1 METWLY
7 AKVSVRF
14 KDLTIFYHSVS
25 YTWTPG
31 RVKSCSLRWPTTV
44 TAKEITSRQKKETH
58 GKKEEPHGKKEEPRG
73 KKEKAHSKIKNL
85 TEKRKR
91 LMAKEKTS
99 QPPRL
104 SLMPWGHESFTF
116 AVRFFFCRESF
127 LFAVRFFLLSW
138 GFSFCRESFPFG
150 LQVLPFAVCFRRE
163 VISLAVTIV
172 SHRSSQVLL
181 LIRWADIWHAF
192 VPNITRAVGSLAW
205 KIDFTVWQSNIYR
218 VWGNTMS
225 TTDLLYLCMLLGS
238 IPFGHLVKLSG
249 SPSRKQFL
257 STVAGVSL
265 SLALVGVWGIL
276 HSFWTI
282 LGTYVIVISLGPR

>member
-1 METWLY
+1 
-7 AKVSVRF
+7 
-14 KDLTIFYHSVS
+14 
-25 YTWTPG
+25 
-31 RVKSCSLRWPTTV
+31 
-44 TAKEITSRQKKETH
+44 
-58 GKKEEPHGKKEEPRG
+58 
-73 KKEKAHSKIKNL
+73 
-85 TEKRKR
+85 
-91 LMAKEKTS
+91 MAKEKTS

-104 SLMPWGHESFTF
+104 SLMPWGHCY
-116 AVRFFFCRESF
+116 FFCREVISLAMSLLLLPWGFF
-127 LFAVRFFLLSW
+127 LSWVFSLCREVFSFAVRFFLLPWIFSFW
-138 GFSFCRESFPFG
+138 PSGSSFCRLFSPRSYFI
-150 LQVLPFAVCFRRE
+150 V
-163 VISLAVTIV
+163 VTIL

-192 VPNITRAVGSLAW
+192 VPNITREVGSLAW
-205 KIDFTVWQSNIYR
+205 KIDFTVWQTNIYH

-257 STVAGVSL
+257 STVAGVCL